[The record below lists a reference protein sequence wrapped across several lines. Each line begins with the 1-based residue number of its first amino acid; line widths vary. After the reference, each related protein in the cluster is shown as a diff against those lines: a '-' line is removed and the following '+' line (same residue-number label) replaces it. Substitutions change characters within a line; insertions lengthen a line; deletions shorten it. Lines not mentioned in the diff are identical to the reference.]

1 MDVQYHNSNRCAH
14 RHLVSLIGNGSVLP
28 LHALGIA
35 YSLPDWILGMGLVY
49 LVVNRGLQKQY
60 NLKMLCCR
68 RRLRD
73 LNLGLNSAQSVVQ
86 REEKQSADQHEEKQ
100 RSNSTVS
107 KTTWRTVHGLFRQHP
122 AHGHGLGSAA
132 VHVHHRLCGSNT
144 ARHYIVQTCS
154 ICCRILE
161 LWAILPRRH
170 QHDAQV
176 VRVALDGRWPPAA
189 CRGKLFL
196 RAYTDAIALRRRCDN
211 GRFWG
216 APIAYDFGSSACVF
230 ASQKGCANVYA
241 SIFAGEDSLQSLFSG
256 ILGPT
261 VAMQL
266 IFILLRAG
274 LATMHDFSFMAR
286 SSGACFVVAFV
297 PAIIVARAQNT
308 ATAYF
313 VAMYSPHF
321 LMILVFGWRMLRHL
335 RSIRAGQSGPWTIHS
350 ETLARGRSMSSGR
363 SVEAKTPN
371 TPLLA

>member
-1 MDVQYHNSNRCAH
+1 MVVDM
-14 RHLVSLIGNGSVLP
+14 
-28 LHALGIA
+28 ALQLSMSITVYVAATQHVTTSYKLAASAAA
-35 YSLPDWILGMGLVY
+35 YWNFGPSY
-49 LVVNRGLQKQY
+49 LVGINM
-60 NLKMLCCR
+60 ML
-68 RRLRD
+68 
-73 LNLGLNSAQSVVQ
+73 
-86 REEKQSADQHEEKQ
+86 
-100 RSNSTVS
+100 
-107 KTTWRTVHGLFRQHP
+107 
-122 AHGHGLGSAA
+122 
-132 VHVHHRLCGSNT
+132 
-144 ARHYIVQTCS
+144 
-154 ICCRILE
+154 
-161 LWAILPRRH
+161 
-170 QHDAQV
+170 
-176 VRVALDGRWPPAA
+176 
-189 CRGKLFL
+189 KLFGSRL
-196 RAYTDAIALRRRCDN
+196 MGA
-211 GRFWG
+211 GRFRVYAANFSCALILTLSLSAGAVIMGASRG

-230 ASQKGCANVYA
+230 ASQKECANVYA

-321 LMILVFGWRMLRHL
+321 LMILVFGWRMLGHL
-335 RSIRAGQSGPWTIHS
+335 RAIRAGQSGPWTIHS